1 MATNENIRVVQLT
14 DDNDNPVSPVVNVGS
29 LYDKNGNKVDNL
41 LSYKL
46 AGTNV
51 PVPEIKNV
59 QDELTAKVD
68 AKLAE
73 LDAAVTKLEKAAE
86 SGAKVTF
93 TAKVKAGETV
103 EKYMPVAVKNGE
115 CYCAV
120 NQVKPSVFDLEY
132 GAIAELDTTHFLCYE
147 AGSNGT
153 IDYYVKKINLPKST
167 EILTTNHTSHTLSGK
182 SSSTTT
188 QSSVIQMTPGVFYSF
203 VVNYVNTST
212 PATYVFKI
220 DSRESADAP
229 TIECVATSTA
239 IRNIQSVHKQ
249 NDTDIIVTY
258 GNDTASTN
266 IVDIYRF
273 NTTTN
278 KFLKLSGSLNYS
290 ARNYIQPI
298 PISDTAFYCVS
309 DVKVLASSSNSKSHS
324 IYDIVNDSVSA
335 RGSGLIFTSASY
347 VGGVIDTATGYL
359 ILMSRTESNS
369 LVRLHALDCSGTNP
383 VSMATLTIQTEPSG
397 TYQGGDGCIVKNND
411 TIYVAYRDYQN
422 KTVNISTVAYA
433 GGTISL
439 SNTAVI
445 ADGIDITTNQNGIYR
460 MYVSGNKFACIL
472 YADAHLYGS
481 ANAYVFTRHTYGC
494 YTETTDQGQSDALAL
509 ASGAEGDVI
518 DIGYSGVFKGLDIRT
533 EQQIDTRKFA
543 AEVPVDGT
551 LVITRT
557 SGEYGGQ
564 TEIVSYVGNGKYGA
578 DNPCKL
584 KFAFKPKIVKLIGI
598 ASADGFGGEKWS
610 SVDSTNYANELM
622 IDIVGSDYSNNLG
635 FYMRSNGSSKSYCKF
650 DTGTNTLYWYNTS
663 SPNSQMNISES
674 TYYFLAIK

>member
-1 MATNENIRVVQLT
+1 MATNNENIRVVQLT

-41 LSYKL
+41 LSYKV
-46 AGTNV
+46 AGTDV

-59 QDELTAKVD
+59 EAELTAKVD

-103 EKYMPVAVKNGE
+103 EKYAPVAVKNGE

-120 NQVKPSVFDLEY
+120 NQIKPSVFDLEY
-132 GAIAELDTTHFLCYE
+132 SAIAELDTTHFLCYE

-153 IDYYVKKINLPKST
+153 IDYYVKKINLPENTK
-167 EILTTNHTSHTLSGK
+167 ILTTHHTSHTLSGK
-182 SSSTTT
+182 SSTTT
-188 QSSVIQMTPGVFYSF
+188 QKSVIQMTPGVFYSF

-212 PATYVFKI
+212 PAAYVFKI
-220 DSRESADAP
+220 DSRKSADAP
-229 TIECVATSTA
+229 TIECVASSNA
-239 IRNIQSVHKQ
+239 IRDIQSVHKQ
-249 NDTDIIVTY
+249 NATDIIVTY

-273 NTTTN
+273 NTATN
-278 KFLKLSGSLNYS
+278 NFLKLSGSLNYS

-298 PISDTAFYCVS
+298 PISDTAFFCVS
-309 DVKVLASSSNSKSHS
+309 GVKVLASSSHSKSHS

-335 RGSGLIFTSASY
+335 RGSGLIFTSNSY

-359 ILMSRTESNS
+359 ILMSRTESSS
-369 LVRLHALDCSGTNP
+369 LVRLHALDCSGTSP
-383 VSMATLTIQTEPSG
+383 VSMATLTIQTEPSVSY
-397 TYQGGDGCIVKNND
+397 TGGDGCIVKNND

-433 GGTISL
+433 NGNISL

-445 ADGIDITTNQNGIYR
+445 ADGIDIKTDQSGIYR
-460 MYVSGNKFACIL
+460 MYVSGNKFACTL
-472 YADAHLYGS
+472 YANDA
-481 ANAYVFTRHTYGC
+481 AYIFTRHDYGC
-494 YTETTDQGQSDALAL
+494 YTETIDQSQSDALAL

-533 EQQIDTRKFA
+533 EQQIGTRKFA
-543 AEVPVDGT
+543 AEVPVNGT

-564 TEIVSYVGNGKYGA
+564 TEVVSYTGSGKNG
-578 DNPCKL
+578 PESSIKL
-584 KFAFKPKIVKLIGI
+584 KFGFAPKIICFVEGNK
-598 ASADGFGGEKWS
+598 
-610 SVDSTNYANELM
+610 YANHSKIQIPTDRISSDFTEFY
-622 IDIVGSDYSNNLG
+622 IGSDTMHSAYFRKNAAGDCIEFYSSG
-635 FYMRSNGSSKSYCKF
+635 NGTDDINSSTKK
-650 DTGTNTLYWYNTS
+650 
-663 SPNSQMNISES
+663 
-674 TYYFLAIK
+674 YYVMGIK